1 MALAALAGQLI
12 GGGYVSSYTI
22 AKGLV
27 LGAQNTAIGLGS
39 TALAARNFERARW
52 WMRSAAG

>member
-39 TALAARNFERARW
+39 TALAARNF
-52 WMRSAAG
+52 